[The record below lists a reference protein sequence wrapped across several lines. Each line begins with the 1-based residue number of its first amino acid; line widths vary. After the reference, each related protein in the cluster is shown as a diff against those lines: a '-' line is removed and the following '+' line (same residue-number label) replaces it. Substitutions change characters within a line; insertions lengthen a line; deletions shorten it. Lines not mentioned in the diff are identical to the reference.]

1 VRQGGTAEAEA
12 LEQVARYL
20 DHAGLDRGWL
30 VLFDLRK
37 EVPWAERL
45 FVREAAQG
53 GKAITIV
60 GC

>member
-1 VRQGGTAEAEA
+1 MRQGGTAECEA
-12 LEQVARYL
+12 LVQVARYL
-20 DHAGLDRGWL
+20 DHAGLDQGWL

-37 EVPWAERL
+37 EVSWAERL
-45 FVREAAQG
+45 FVREAEQG